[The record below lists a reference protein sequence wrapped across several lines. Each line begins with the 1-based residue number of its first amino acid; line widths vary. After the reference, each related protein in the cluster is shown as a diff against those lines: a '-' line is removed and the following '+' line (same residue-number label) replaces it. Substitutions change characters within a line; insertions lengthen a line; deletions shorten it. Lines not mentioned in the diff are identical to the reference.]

1 MSAIAEL
8 EERLERLELAIAA
21 GRPNGASER
30 LALFGPTWPDGRKR
44 TQRFPKY
51 WHDVPVREAVIR
63 LHRTM
68 TIDQAFDELV
78 SRFGHDRSPSRT
90 ALHRVWQRID
100 EAMAAAGANVSKNSH
115 K

>member
-1 MSAIAEL
+1 MRTIAEL
-8 EERLERLELAIAA
+8 EERVERLEAAVAA
-21 GRPNGASER
+21 GRPDRDSGE

-51 WHDVPVREAVIR
+51 WHDRDVREAVIR

-68 TIDQAFDELV
+68 TIDQALGELV

-90 ALHRVWQRID
+90 ALHRVWQQID
-100 EAMAAAGANVSKNSH
+100 EAKTAVGANRSKNSR

>member
-1 MSAIAEL
+1 MARVADL
-8 EERLERLELAIAA
+8 EERVVRLEQAIST
-21 GRPNGASER
+21 GRPGNAGKE

-51 WHDVPVREAVIR
+51 WHDAPVREAVLG

-68 TIDQAFDELV
+68 TIDQALAELV
-78 SRFGHDRSPSRT
+78 SRFGCDRCPSRT

-100 EAMAAAGANVSKNSH
+100 EVKALSVAKSSKNSG

>member
-8 EERLERLELAIAA
+8 EERVARLELVIAA
-21 GRPNGASER
+21 GLPNRASER

-51 WHDVPVREAVIR
+51 WHDREVREAVIG
-63 LHRTM
+63 LHRTL
-68 TIDQAFDELV
+68 TINQAFDELV
-78 SRFGHDRSPSRT
+78 RRFGHDRSPSRT

-100 EAMAAAGANVSKNSH
+100 EAKAAAGATCSKNSG

>member
-1 MSAIAEL
+1 MRTIAEL
-8 EERLERLELAIAA
+8 EERVARIEAAIAA
-21 GRPNGASER
+21 GRPDNAGEE

-51 WHDVPVREAVIR
+51 WHDRPVREAVIR

-100 EAMAAAGANVSKNSH
+100 EAKAAAAVKDKDN
-115 K
+115 

>member
-1 MSAIAEL
+1 MTAIAEL
-8 EERLERLELAIAA
+8 EERVARLEQAVAA
-21 GRPNGASER
+21 VRPNKAGEE

-44 TQRFPKY
+44 SQRFPKY
-51 WHDVPVREAVIR
+51 WHDRDVREAVIG

-68 TIDQAFDELV
+68 TIDQALDELV

-100 EAMAAAGANVSKNSH
+100 EAKAAAGANRSKNSR

>member
-1 MSAIAEL
+1 MRTIAEL
-8 EERLERLELAIAA
+8 EERVARIEAAIAA
-21 GRPNGASER
+21 GRPDNAGEE

-51 WHDVPVREAVIR
+51 WHDVPVREAVIA
-63 LHRTM
+63 LHRRM
-68 TIDQAFDELV
+68 TIDDAFAELV
-78 SRFGHDRSPSRT
+78 SRFGRARSPSRT

-100 EAMAAAGANVSKNSH
+100 EAKAASAADGAKNTG

>member
-1 MSAIAEL
+1 MSVIAEL
-8 EERLERLELAIAA
+8 EERVARLELVIAA

-51 WHDVPVREAVIR
+51 WHDVPVREAVIG

-78 SRFGHDRSPSRT
+78 RRFGHDRSPSRT

-100 EAMAAAGANVSKNSH
+100 DAKAAASANRSKNSR

>member
-1 MSAIAEL
+1 MRAIAEL
-8 EERLERLELAIAA
+8 EERVERLEQAVAA
-21 GRPNGASER
+21 GRPNEAGGE
-30 LALFGPTWPDGRKR
+30 LALFGPTWPDGTKR

-51 WHDVPVREAVIR
+51 WHDRDVREAVIG

-68 TIDQAFDELV
+68 TIDQAFGELV

-100 EAMAAAGANVSKNSH
+100 EAKAAAGANLSKNSR

>member
-8 EERLERLELAIAA
+8 EARLARLELAIAA
-21 GRPNGASER
+21 GRPNGASGE
-30 LALFGPTWPDGRKR
+30 LVLFGPTWPDGRKR

-51 WHDVPVREAVIR
+51 WHDAEVREAVIG
-63 LHRTM
+63 LHRTL
-68 TIDQAFDELV
+68 TIDQAFNELV
-78 SRFGHDRSPSRT
+78 SCFGHDRSPSRT

-100 EAMAAAGANVSKNSH
+100 EAKAAAGANRSKNSR

>member
-1 MSAIAEL
+1 MTAIAEL
-8 EERLERLELAIAA
+8 EERLERLERAIAA
-21 GRPNGASER
+21 GRPNGTSDE

-51 WHDVPVREAVIR
+51 WHDVSVREAVIA
-63 LHRTM
+63 LHRRM
-68 TIDQAFDELV
+68 TIEEAFTELV
-78 SRFGHDRSPSRT
+78 ARFGHARSPSRT

-100 EAMAAAGANVSKNSH
+100 EAKAAADANRSKNSH

>member
-1 MSAIAEL
+1 MTAIADL
-8 EERLERLELAIAA
+8 EERLGRLEQAVAA
-21 GRPNGASER
+21 GRPDIASEE

-51 WHDVPVREAVIR
+51 WHDRDVREAVIG

-68 TIDQAFDELV
+68 TIDQAFGELV

-100 EAMAAAGANVSKNSH
+100 EAKTAAGANLSKNSR